1 MTVRPARSRRR
12 PLAFAL
18 ALLLATALTVPGA
31 GVPLTADL
39 DARLSALRKAE
50 QSARPPSESHVAAE
64 LAAIGRGYL
73 EAGRLGPAAEV
84 LEETVARFPDDSASL
99 ARLVLALARREDF
112 EFARSYLDLAAERE
126 PAAGE
131 RELYVEIGNR
141 FSAVHRLDA
150 AALAWDLYRRA
161 GGTDASVL
169 ARLGRTQ
176 RELSATPGQRSLA
189 SDHFTIFGD
198 ESVAPA
204 DLARIEAALTAEY
217 DRQAA
222 LFGADL
228 GSPQVVIIH
237 GGRRYFS
244 LISIPD
250 WVSGVFDGNI
260 RVSLDV
266 SRPYAP
272 ETESVLSHELSHAFI
287 RQLSG
292 GRAPSWL
299 HEGLAQWCSGRR
311 IPKSDFRRELGQ
323 SRPRT
328 LAEMEGNLAAN
339 FDPQRARANYAEAL
353 GLVEYLVQKRGEGS
367 VFCIVRDLGNGA
379 DMAEALR
386 REAQMSGAELV
397 AGWRSWAGL

>member
-1 MTVRPARSRRR
+1 MTGRPARSRRR
-12 PLAFAL
+12 SVAL
-18 ALLLATALTVPGA
+18 AILLAGALRAPGA
-31 GVPLTADL
+31 GAAQSDDL

-99 ARLVLALARREDF
+99 ARLILVLARREDF

-131 RELYVEIGNR
+131 RGVYVEIGNL

-169 ARLGRTQ
+169 ARLGRAQ
-176 RELSATPGQRSLA
+176 RELSATPGQRSIA

-198 ESVAPA
+198 ESVPPA
-204 DLARIEAALTAEY
+204 DLARIEAALTADY

-311 IPKSDFRRELGQ
+311 IPKSDFRRELGP

-328 LAEMEGNLAAN
+328 LAEMEGNLTAN
-339 FDPQRARANYAEAL
+339 FDPQQARANYAEAL

-367 VFCIVRDLGNGA
+367 VFCVVRDLGNGA

-397 AGWRSWAGL
+397 AGWKTWAGL